1 MIILLILSECFYNFL
16 NMKIEEEIGRLLR
29 NKKLTLSVA
38 ESCTG
43 GLISNMITNFDG
55 SSGYFERGYVAYSNK
70 SKIEL
75 LDVPEE
81 IIKSYGAVSSHSA
94 IAMAE
99 GVKRKSGTDI
109 GLSVTGIAGPGGG
122 TIEKPVGLVYIA
134 VAGNKKTECKE
145 YKFKGERLKIK
156 SESAKA
162 ALKDL
167 RDYII
172 SV

>member
-1 MIILLILSECFYNFL
+1 
-16 NMKIEEEIGRLLR
+16 MKIEEEIGRLLR

-43 GLISNMITNFDG
+43 GLISNMITNFAG
-55 SSGYFERGYVAYSNK
+55 SSDYFERGYVVYSNR

-81 IIKSYGAVSSHSA
+81 IIKGYGAVSSHSA
-94 IAMAE
+94 IVMAE

-134 VAGNKKTECKE
+134 VAGKKKTECKE

-167 RDYII
+167 KNYINLNYA
-172 SV
+172 VTTDEHR

>member
-1 MIILLILSECFYNFL
+1 MISY
-16 NMKIEEEIGRLLR
+16 NMKIEEEIGWLLR

-43 GLISNMITNFDG
+43 GLISNLITNVAG
-55 SSGYFERGYVAYSNK
+55 SSDYFERGYVVYSNK

-75 LDVPEE
+75 LDIPEE

-109 GLSVTGIAGPGGG
+109 GLSITGIAGPTGG

-134 VAGNKKTECKE
+134 VAGNKKSECKE
-145 YKFKGERLKIK
+145 YRFKGERLKIK
-156 SESAKA
+156 SESANA

-167 RDYII
+167 RDYLLN
-172 SV
+172 V

>member
-1 MIILLILSECFYNFL
+1 
-16 NMKIEEEIGRLLR
+16 MKIEEEIGRLLR
-29 NKKLTLSVA
+29 NKKLTVSVA

-43 GLISNMITNFDG
+43 GLISNLITNVAG
-55 SSGYFERGYVAYSNK
+55 SSDYFERGYVVYSNR

-134 VAGNKKTECKE
+134 IAGGKDTKCKE
-145 YKFKGERLKIK
+145 YRFKGERLKIK
-156 SESAKA
+156 LESATA
-162 ALKDL
+162 ALNDL
-167 RDYII
+167 RDYLLN
-172 SV
+172 V

>member
-1 MIILLILSECFYNFL
+1 MR
-16 NMKIEEEIGRLLR
+16 IEEEIGRLLR

-43 GLISNMITNFDG
+43 GLISNLITNVAG
-55 SSGYFERGYVAYSNK
+55 SSDYFERGYVVYSNR

-81 IIKSYGAVSSHSA
+81 IIKSYGAVSPHSA

-99 GVKRKSGTDI
+99 RVKRKSGTDI
-109 GLSVTGIAGPGGG
+109 GLSVTGIAGPTGG

-134 VAGNKKTECKE
+134 VAGGKDTKCKE
-145 YKFKGERLKIK
+145 YRFKGERENIK
-156 SESAKA
+156 SESALT
-162 ALKDL
+162 ALNYLKEYL
-167 RDYII
+167 I